1 MKASHDCFAPTRA
14 KPASNPQHPTRRVWL
29 AQSSVLLAAASL
41 SACGGGGGGSDGGGG
56 GGGGGGGPAGLIVAK
71 SSAELSVYNAGSRS
85 LTAYPA
91 SSTNIR
97 VGVGASRAGVV
108 GDVANYNGGD
118 TWEVVLLNAKT
129 GADIRRIAIN
139 RASAFPSSAV
149 TVNPDATRIAFSV
162 NEPNSATDT
171 TRVERTLVVDLASL
185 NAARLNGATDP
196 VYAGNELI
204 VRVGT
209 QLRVFNTNLDDQGE
223 LGVAVADRIGSASA
237 SSDGRYVAYERD
249 EQIWVVDR
257 TTRQTW
263 AATSAV
269 LRKFAPAFSP
279 DGRHLAMLGG
289 GNTAGVYVHVIAY
302 APGATAAVSDAQVVE
317 SAAGVRVAG
326 TGRIVWIDA

>member
-1 MKASHDCFAPTRA
+1 MNPLHLSRRA
-14 KPASNPQHPTRRVWL
+14 WL
-29 AQSSVLLAAASL
+29 AQSTTLLAAASL
-41 SACGGGGGGSDGGGG
+41 SACGGGGGADSGAGGGG
-56 GGGGGGGPAGLIVAK
+56 GGGTGGPVGLIVAK
-71 SSAELSVYNAGSRS
+71 STAELAVYNAGSRS

-91 SSTNIR
+91 SSSNIR

-118 TWEVVLLNAKT
+118 TWDIVLLNAKT
-129 GADIRRIAIN
+129 GAEIRRIPVN
-139 RASAFPSSAV
+139 RPSAFPSSAV
-149 TVNPDATRIAFSV
+149 TVNTDASRIAFSV
-162 NEPNSATDT
+162 NEPNSASDA
-171 TRVERTLVVDLASL
+171 TRVERTLVAEVATG
-185 NAARLNGATDP
+185 NAARINGATDP
-196 VYAGNELI
+196 VYMGNELL

-209 QLRVFNTNLDDQGE
+209 QLRVFNTNIDDQGD

-237 SSDGRYVAYERD
+237 SSDARYVAYERD

-263 AATSAV
+263 AATGAV

-302 APGATAAVSDAQVVE
+302 APGATVAVTDAQVVE
-317 SAAGVRVAG
+317 STAGVRVAG
-326 TGRIVWIDA
+326 TGRIVWVDA